1 MLAGV
6 GGQLPLQAVQLR
18 LSLEGV
24 LDSSHFKFY
33 ATLQKNLLIRAS
45 NPTKPVGTLIV
56 TVTEINGHSLSD

>member
-33 ATLQKNLLIRAS
+33 ATLQKKSVNQGIQPDKAS
-45 NPTKPVGTLIV
+45 WNPDCHCNRDKWTQFV
-56 TVTEINGHSLSD
+56 